1 MFLAHVAMYQAGDVI
16 SHKSRT
22 TNPKKISEMVNLS
35 RTGLFNILSNIIC
48 EVVTTHVKYED
59 CDENKIIHSI
69 VQKTSFVGNKQ
80 GKLER

>member
-1 MFLAHVAMYQAGDVI
+1 MFLAHVAMCQAGDVI
-16 SHKSRT
+16 SHKL
-22 TNPKKISEMVNLS
+22 NNDPKKISEMVNLS